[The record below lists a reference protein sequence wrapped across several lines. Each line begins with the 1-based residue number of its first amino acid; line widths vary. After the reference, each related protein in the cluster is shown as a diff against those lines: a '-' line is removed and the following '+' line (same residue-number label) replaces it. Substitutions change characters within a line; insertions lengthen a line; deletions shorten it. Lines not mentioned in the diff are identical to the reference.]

1 MRKLELELKN
11 KYQKINNLQTE
22 AAILELSQCGFSEIM
37 LRKNPEFLI
46 RLWNDFIVP
55 NRKNEEKLAKQ
66 LKK

>member
-1 MRKLELELKN
+1 MRKLDLELEN
-11 KYQKINNLQTE
+11 KYRKINDLQTE

-55 NRKNEEKLAKQ
+55 NRKKEKDLYQQ
-66 LKK
+66 LKH